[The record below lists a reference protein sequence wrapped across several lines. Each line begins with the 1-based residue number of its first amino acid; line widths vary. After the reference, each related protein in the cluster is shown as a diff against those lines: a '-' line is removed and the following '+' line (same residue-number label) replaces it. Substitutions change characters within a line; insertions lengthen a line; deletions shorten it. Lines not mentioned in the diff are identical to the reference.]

1 MDLLSDLVAWM
12 AVRATRRPSLA
23 EGVPSPAATCLYHL
37 NIVQD
42 RRQVR
47 SVASGPTGSYW
58 FRRKF
63 VSRIGIYF
71 SDKKKNQSVCVLT
84 DGFPVRSSADSGRY
98 LGRVYLGS
106 TILSRLLQLLLS
118 TCTRVAGIF
127 LNERPPDGGK
137 LLLSVKSIG
146 WTRSI
151 ETFDE
156 AAAIT
161 SRLKCQLA
169 GRVVLHSL
177 LQPIA

>member
-12 AVRATRRPSLA
+12 AVRATRRPRLA

-37 NIVQD
+37 NIV
-42 RRQVR
+42 R
-47 SVASGPTGSYW
+47 SVATGPTGSYW

-71 SDKKKNQSVCVLT
+71 LDKKKNQSVCVLT

-127 LNERPPDGGK
+127 LNERSPDGGK

-146 WTRSI
+146 WPRSI

-156 AAAIT
+156 AVAIT